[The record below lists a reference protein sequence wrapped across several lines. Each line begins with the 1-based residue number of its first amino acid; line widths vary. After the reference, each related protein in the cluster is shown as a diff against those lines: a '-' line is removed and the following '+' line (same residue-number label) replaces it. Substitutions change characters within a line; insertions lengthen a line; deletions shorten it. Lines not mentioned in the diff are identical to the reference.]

1 MSDSLFH
8 HASRKGRFGQQP
20 LAERMRPRTL
30 EEVVGQTHLV
40 GPGRILD
47 RMATPGRPLPSILLW
62 GPPGTGKTTLARLL
76 AERAGAV
83 MVAVS
88 AVQGGVKELREAIAA
103 AEERLAMQG
112 RRTILFVDEIHRF
125 NKAQQDALLPHVEAG
140 TVSLVGAT
148 TENPSFEVNAAL
160 LSRVKVLR
168 LEGLRPDELRALVD
182 RALAD
187 RERGLGATP
196 LEVPEAV
203 RDVIVA
209 EAQGDAR
216 RALTTLEVAAGLAR
230 PRDGA
235 PPLVDDAVVAEALQ
249 KKTLL
254 YDKAGEEH
262 YNVIS
267 AFIKS
272 MRGSD
277 PDAAVYWMTRML
289 EAGEDLMFVAR
300 RIVIF
305 ASEDVGNADPRA
317 LQIAVAAFEAAR
329 FVGLPEATLP
339 LTQAVTYLACAPKAN
354 TALTTYAAA
363 RRAVM
368 EKGALPVPLHLRNA
382 PTALMKASGYGQGY
396 KYPHDFEGHYVVEN
410 YLPEA
415 LRGRRFFE
423 PSDSGEE
430 RAMKERLEA
439 WRAAGH
445 ARPPDGGDD
454 DDDDER

>member
-1 MSDSLFH
+1 MSDTLFH
-8 HASRKGRFGQQP
+8 HASRKGRHGQP
-20 LAERMRPRTL
+20 LAERMRPKTL
-30 EEVVGQTHLV
+30 EEVVGQSHLAA
-40 GPGRILD
+40 PGRILD
-47 RMATPGRPLPSILLW
+47 RLAVPGRPLPSLLFW

-76 AERAGAV
+76 ADRAGATLV
-83 MVAVS
+83 SVS

-103 AEERLAMQG
+103 AEDRLAMQG

-168 LEGLRPDELRALVD
+168 LEALTTDDLRALVD

-187 RERGLGATP
+187 KERGLGAMP
-196 LEVPEAV
+196 LEVPDGV

-209 EAQGDAR
+209 EAEGDAR

-230 PRDGA
+230 KREGGL
-235 PPLVDDAVVAEALQ
+235 PPLVDDEVVAEALQ

-254 YDKAGEEH
+254 YDKSGEEH
-262 YNVIS
+262 YNVVS

-317 LQIAVAAFEAAR
+317 LQVAVAAFEAAR

-339 LTQAVTYLACAPKAN
+339 LTQAVTYLACAPKSN

-368 EKGALPVPLHLRNA
+368 EEGALPVPMHLRNA
-382 PTALMKASGYGQGY
+382 PTALMKSSGYGQGY
-396 KYPHDFEGHYVVEN
+396 KYPHDFEGHYVVES
-410 YLPEA
+410 YLPDA
-415 LRGRRFFE
+415 LRERRLFE

-430 RAMKERLEA
+430 RAMKERLAA

-445 ARPPDGGDD
+445 ARPPDDG
-454 DDDDER
+454 DER